1 MREGGVDNAQCSG
14 DCEQQASGACVAQRT
29 GDELIAGASGCSH
42 AARKRIASRR
52 ARRGGAL
59 CTPRPRSILC
69 ELDAC
74 VDSRVH
80 RLSTERTAASGLIR
94 GGAGVHGDVVVV
106 GDVVAACAAALGHAA
121 VGAVALSME
130 PAGGTESE
138 PDRRGPR
145 SLVTS
150 RERGG
155 GAVSDTIV
163 HPGQGYC
170 SRGNRR

>member
-138 PDRRGPR
+138 PDGRGPR

-155 GAVSDTIV
+155 GRGV
-163 HPGQGYC
+163 GY
-170 SRGNRR
+170 

>member
-59 CTPRPRSILC
+59 GTPRPRSILC

-80 RLSTERTAASGLIR
+80 RLSTERTVASGLKR
-94 GGAGVHGDVVVV
+94 GGAGVLGDARCRVQ
-106 GDVVAACAAALGHAA
+106 
-121 VGAVALSME
+121 E
-130 PAGGTESE
+130 
-138 PDRRGPR
+138 
-145 SLVTS
+145 
-150 RERGG
+150 
-155 GAVSDTIV
+155 
-163 HPGQGYC
+163 
-170 SRGNRR
+170 

>member
-14 DCEQQASGACVAQRT
+14 DCEQQASAACVAQRT
-29 GDELIAGASGCSH
+29 GDELIAGASGCAH

-80 RLSTERTAASGLIR
+80 RLSTERTVASGLKR
-94 GGAGVHGDVVVV
+94 GGAGVLGDARCRVQ
-106 GDVVAACAAALGHAA
+106 
-121 VGAVALSME
+121 E
-130 PAGGTESE
+130 
-138 PDRRGPR
+138 
-145 SLVTS
+145 
-150 RERGG
+150 
-155 GAVSDTIV
+155 
-163 HPGQGYC
+163 
-170 SRGNRR
+170 